1 MKASN
6 FVHKLHAWK
15 LCHSEDNKH
24 KNFSIFLSLG
34 VCCCLHFQPCCCLYW
49 KAVVHFF
56 LLMSSPTTIWN
67 FFSLFF
73 FCFFS
78 FIFFPANAHDCENF
92 MLTLDYKIISSK
104 YYTMANYDKFINSCQ
119 PPVFINET
127 KSRLFYDFP
136 LKGALRH
143 RHWLR
148 AFFYSLLLILRTSEL
163 CWKVAHRYL
172 MIIV

>member
-24 KNFSIFLSLG
+24 KNFSIFLSACVVVSISSLA
-34 VCCCLHFQPCCCLYW
+34 
-49 KAVVHFF
+49 AVSIEK
-56 LLMSSPTTIWN
+56 LLFISFYLCRPRQLFET
-67 FFSLFF
+67 FSVS
-73 FCFFS
+73 FS
-78 FIFFPANAHDCENF
+78 FVFLVLYFPANAHDCENF
-92 MLTLDYKIISSK
+92 MLTLDYKIISPK
-104 YYTMANYDKFINSCQ
+104 YYPMANYDKFINSCQ